1 MASVEDLDARLA
13 AQAADLARA
22 RAALETFA
30 SAANHDLNAPLRH
43 IHMFADLIRRDQG
56 EALDPAAADYLE
68 RILAAVTRSERL
80 VAALVGYA
88 RLASTPPARDPVA
101 LAAALGAA
109 VAKLGD
115 KLTASDA
122 KLNIGPL
129 PEAVGDRAQLEQ
141 VFEALIDNALT
152 HAGESRPDITVT
164 ALTRPGQVTVRISD
178 TGPGLPEGKE
188 EAAFEPLRR
197 LNASADAPGEGMGLA
212 VCRMVIENHGGSIGF
227 NADHAPGLAVEF
239 TLPQAP

>member
-1 MASVEDLDARLA
+1 MASVEEMEARLA

-43 IHMFADLIRRDQG
+43 IHLFADLIRRDQG

-88 RLASTPPARDPVA
+88 RIASTPPARDRVR
-101 LAAALGAA
+101 LGAA
-109 VAKLGD
+109 VNTVVAKLGD
-115 KLTASDA
+115 KLSASKA
-122 KLNIGPL
+122 ELCIGPL
-129 PEAVGDRAQLEQ
+129 PDALGDRAQLEQ

-152 HAGESRPDITVT
+152 HCGEGRPDITVT
-164 ALTRPGQVTVRISD
+164 AFSQPGWVTVRVSD
-178 TGPGLPEGKE
+178 AGPGLPAGQE

-197 LNASADAPGEGMGLA
+197 LDAGADGSGEGMGLA

-227 NADHAPGLAVEF
+227 NADHAQGLAVEF
-239 TLPQAP
+239 TLPEAL